1 MSEEASTPDGANES
15 PAPEESAVTTRDE
28 ARGRTV
34 EGAAAT
40 RAGASGELDFVLD
53 VPLQVEVRIGETRM
67 RVGEVLQLDKGSV
80 IELDRMA
87 GDPVDVLVNG
97 RLIARGEVTTVGDRI
112 AVRLLELADRSDPA
126 TDA

>member
-1 MSEEASTPDGANES
+1 MSEEPSTPDGANES
-15 PAPEESAVTTRDE
+15 AAPQESAVATRDE
-28 ARGRTV
+28 VRGRTV
-34 EGAAAT
+34 AGAAAT
-40 RAGASGELDFVLD
+40 RASASGELDFVLD
-53 VPLQVEVRIGETRM
+53 VPLRVEVRIGETRM

-112 AVRLLELADRSDPA
+112 ADRLLELSDRSDPTA
-126 TDA
+126 DA

>member
-1 MSEEASTPDGANES
+1 MSEEASTPDGANEGA
-15 PAPEESAVTTRDE
+15 APEESAVATRDE
-28 ARGRTV
+28 VRGRTV
-34 EGAAAT
+34 E